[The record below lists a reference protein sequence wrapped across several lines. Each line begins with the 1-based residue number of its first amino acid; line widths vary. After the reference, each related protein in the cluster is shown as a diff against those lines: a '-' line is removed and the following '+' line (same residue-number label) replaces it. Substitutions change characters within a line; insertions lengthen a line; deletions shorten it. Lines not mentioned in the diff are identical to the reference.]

1 MSIALTLCCLPTAC
15 SACHS
20 LVAPF
25 SILRSPF
32 SSLDCLFCSLFSF
45 KRLFYLNELCVS
57 IKMQRLRYDAQRAN
71 RFAPP
76 AQAPSSLLL
85 PFPHLCVSSELAG
98 QVELSLRMPRYKM
111 HLQQIPRVS
120 VRLTCPVNPLL
131 ASLPSL
137 SLPLSSSLTP
147 LLTFSVCLTTNL
159 PIVLLN

>member
-1 MSIALTLCCLPTAC
+1 MSTALTLCCLPTAC

-25 SILRSPF
+25 SVLRSPF
-32 SSLDCLFCSLFSF
+32 SSLDSLFCSLFSF
-45 KRLFYLNELCVS
+45 KRLFNLNELCVS

-76 AQAPSSLLL
+76 AQSASPSPLSL
-85 PFPHLCVSSELAG
+85 PPLCVSSELAG

-131 ASLPSL
+131 ASLSL
-137 SLPLSSSLTP
+137 LLTP